1 MDLHSTLTELEMDQ
15 NSRGDLKVSIQDE
28 TDQNSQGELI
38 KETNPNFTTVR
49 ETIEELEIAEI
60 EHFTGIPDF
69 AETTRSLNPIIVKSP
84 TSCHCIDGWE
94 IIENAHSQGKSKIA
108 CFIIH
113 IPNYSETEIA
123 LRKVAIRTMPQGGRC
138 TYTELIR
145 NARRLFEML
154 TASSENPVVFGHGG
168 ARKGSN
174 YTDNKDDNIRRVL
187 ADRLGKSVTTINK
200 YLSFDKYIDDETK
213 GILVESKAE
222 KSFFESAQVNKR
234 ILTKNLRDDGESD
247 DAITSKVSEKMLSWL
262 QEFNEN
268 KEKITPVLYEIYE
281 SEVTDGSDTAP
292 ANESCKIDLPQ
303 KFDPWVPAE
312 ESENAGPATE
322 ENIRKKLKKIGVA
335 QVVSA
340 NNKSKTLQELANEL
354 RRQISAM
361 TKLFQSVMYL
371 NNQDQTIDNKEKR

>member
-15 NSRGDLKVSIQDE
+15 NS
-28 TDQNSQGELI
+28 QGELI
-38 KETNPNFTTVR
+38 KETNSNFTTAR

-69 AETTRSLNPIIVKSP
+69 AEATRSLNPIIVKSS

-94 IIENAHSQGKSKIA
+94 LIEKVRSHGKSRIT
-108 CFIIH
+108 CFVFH
-113 IPNYSETEIA
+113 ILEYSETELGI
-123 LRKVAIRTMPQGGRC
+123 RKVAIRTMPPGGRC

-154 TASSENPVVFGHGG
+154 AASSENPVVFGHGG

-200 YLSFDKYIDDETK
+200 YLSFGKYIDDETK

-268 KEKITPVLYEIYE
+268 KEKITPVLYEIYK
-281 SEVTDGSDTAP
+281 SEETDGSDTAP

-303 KFDPWVPAE
+303 KFDPWTPAE
-312 ESENAGPATE
+312 ESENTGPPTE
-322 ENIRKKLKKIGVA
+322 EDIRKELKKIGVT
-335 QVVSA
+335 QIVLA
-340 NNKSKTLQELANEL
+340 NNKTKTLQELANEL
-354 RRQISAM
+354 RRQISTM

-371 NNQDQTIDNKEKR
+371 NNQNQTTDDKEGI